1 MSDTPK
7 GSPGSTSG
15 KGGQDPRRNK
25 GRSGIPVPP
34 PRALQGATP
43 ATDVS
48 ETPARTDAPLAT
60 GSAPASTPSPAPLG
74 GTPPA
79 GTATSGSTS
88 SSTATP
94 SAASSSGTATSG
106 APFSAAPSSTAA
118 SGSAT
123 PDLTSPGTT
132 ASGAMSAN
140 PPSTTAVGP
149 GSVAASPAAGTT
161 PTPASGAPAS
171 TAASQAGQS
180 AVAPSSSSQAPA
192 AQSGAASSPKPS
204 DAKPGMPTPPPGGN
218 GPSGPRPPGSTPPG
232 PPAAAPRRDRDR
244 WILPIAAGGGVVVL
258 LVAWMIVSNRPGP
271 AIDPARVDALESRIE
286 GQGAAL
292 QQADQRL
299 GALET
304 ALREREPISLEA
316 LNTLRS
322 RLDRQEGTLADQ
334 QRRTEAQI
342 AETENA
348 FSQRITGAEAQLAQR
363 VAAAEA
369 ALAPKLASLETTMQQ
384 RLAAAE
390 QAARQQAETQQQQIN
405 ARFATL
411 EQREARIVAAEQRL
425 NRLVASTALTTALE
439 AGKPL
444 GAALAG
450 LPGIPP
456 AALTRYS
463 DTAPPTMAA
472 LRLSFE
478 DAARAARAAA
488 EPATEGQGVLEA
500 AATRLSNLVTI
511 RRGES
516 VVWGDAIS
524 GELEG
529 ARQALNAGDVA
540 AAVQKVEALPEAVRT
555 PMAGWLAQ
563 AKGLLEARNALGELM
578 ATPRGQ
584 G

>member
-1 MSDTPK
+1 
-7 GSPGSTSG
+7 
-15 KGGQDPRRNK
+15 
-25 GRSGIPVPP
+25 
-34 PRALQGATP
+34 
-43 ATDVS
+43 
-48 ETPARTDAPLAT
+48 
-60 GSAPASTPSPAPLG
+60 
-74 GTPPA
+74 
-79 GTATSGSTS
+79 
-88 SSTATP
+88 
-94 SAASSSGTATSG
+94 
-106 APFSAAPSSTAA
+106 
-118 SGSAT
+118 
-123 PDLTSPGTT
+123 
-132 ASGAMSAN
+132 
-140 PPSTTAVGP
+140 
-149 GSVAASPAAGTT
+149 
-161 PTPASGAPAS
+161 
-171 TAASQAGQS
+171 
-180 AVAPSSSSQAPA
+180 
-192 AQSGAASSPKPS
+192 
-204 DAKPGMPTPPPGGN
+204 
-218 GPSGPRPPGSTPPG
+218 
-232 PPAAAPRRDRDR
+232 
-244 WILPIAAGGGVVVL
+244 VVVL
-258 LVAWMIVSNRPGP
+258 LVAWMIVANRPGP
-271 AIDPARVDALESRIE
+271 AIDPARVDALEARIAALAPLPDRIDRVE

-292 QQADQRL
+292 QRADQRL

-316 LNTLRS
+316 LNTLRG
-322 RLDRQEGTLADQ
+322 RLDQQEGTLAEQ

-369 ALAPKLASLETTMQQ
+369 ALAPKLAALDTSLQQ

-425 NRLVASTALTTALE
+425 NRLVASTALSTALE

-444 GAALAG
+444 GGALAG
-450 LPGIPP
+450 LPGTPP

-463 DTAPPTMAA
+463 DTAPPTIAA

-511 RRGES
+511 RRGDS

-540 AAVQKVEALPEAVRT
+540 AAVKKVEGLPESVRA

-563 AKGLLEARNALGELM
+563 AKGLLEARGALGELM
-578 ATPRGQ
+578 AAPRGQ